1 MTKSKKMARVTLGF
15 IVCFVLIASFSA
27 GSALAGTFPSKAIR
41 ILVPYGVGGTTD
53 MITRALCA
61 VAPAYLNDQSL
72 IAVVKP
78 GAGGAIASAYHKKQP
93 ASGYLLINV
102 SPGGLTA
109 KPQVTDTGYTWEDF
123 EPIAYIG
130 DDPYVFSV
138 HADSPFNTM
147 EELLAYAKKN
157 PGKLK
162 FAACAPGTLAH
173 LTVEYF
179 QMITG
184 VKVTYVP
191 YKCFGPSAAAL
202 LGKHVDM
209 AAPGPASVTPHIQAG
224 KLRALAVSAG
234 KRRGTIDAP
243 AMTELGYPIPF
254 MSWKA
259 ILAKKGIKREE
270 KDFLVKAFKDII
282 HDKSFLAM
290 MKRLNQPVSYKGPE
304 YVTELCAKETEV
316 IKDLVKKLGLRKK

>member
-1 MTKSKKMARVTLGF
+1 MMTSRKLAKIVLGF
-15 IVCFVLIASFSA
+15 LVCSALIVSISIS
-27 GSALAGTFPSKAIR
+27 GALAGSFPSKAIR

-78 GAGGAIASAYHKKQP
+78 GAGGAIASAYHKKHP

-109 KPQVTDTGYTWEDF
+109 KPQTTDTGYTWEDF
-123 EPIAYIG
+123 EPIAYVG

-138 HADSPFNTM
+138 HADSPFKTM
-147 EELLAYAKKN
+147 PELLDYAKKN
-157 PGKLK
+157 PGKLT

-209 AAPGPASVTPHIQAG
+209 AAPGPASVTPHIMAG
-224 KLRALAVSAG
+224 KLRALAISAG
-234 KRRGTIDAP
+234 KKRGNIDAP
-243 AMTELGYPIPF
+243 PMAEFGYPIPF

-259 ILAKKGIKREE
+259 IFAKKGIKKEQR
-270 KDFLVKAFKDII
+270 DFLVKAFKEILA
-282 HDKSFLAM
+282 DKSFLAM
-290 MKRLNQPVSYKGPE
+290 MKRLNQPVSYQPPE
-304 YVTELCAKETEV
+304 YVTELCKKESVV
-316 IKDLVKKLGLRKK
+316 IADLVKKLGLRKK

>member
-1 MTKSKKMARVTLGF
+1 MTKSKEMARVVLCF
-15 IVCFVLIASFSA
+15 IVCFALIASFSA
-27 GSALAGTFPSKAIR
+27 GSALAGTFPSRAIR

-53 MITRALCA
+53 LITRALAA
-61 VAPAYLNDQSL
+61 VAPTYLNDQSL

-102 SPGGLTA
+102 SPGGMTA

-138 HADSPFNTM
+138 HADSPFKTM
-147 EELLAYAKKN
+147 QDLLAYAKEN

-179 QMITG
+179 KMITG
-184 VKVTYVP
+184 VNVTYVP
-191 YKCFGPSAAAL
+191 YKCFGPSAMAL

-209 AAPGPASVTPHIQAG
+209 AAPGPASVSPHIAAG

-234 KRRGTIDAP
+234 KRIGTIDAP
-243 AMTELGYPIPF
+243 AMAELGYPIPF

-259 ILAKKGIKREE
+259 IFAKKGIKKEQT
-270 KDFLVKAFKDII
+270 DFLVKAFKDIL

-290 MKRLNQPVSYKGPE
+290 MKRLDQPVTYQGPE
-304 YVTELCAKETEV
+304 YVTELCRNESKV
-316 IKDLVKKLGLRKK
+316 IADLVKKLGLRKK

>member
-15 IVCFVLIASFSA
+15 IVCFVLMASFFA

-138 HADSPFNTM
+138 HADSPFKTM
-147 EELLAYAKKN
+147 QELLAYAKEN

-162 FAACAPGTLAH
+162 FAACAPGTLSH

-179 QMITG
+179 QMVTG

-191 YKCFGPSAAAL
+191 YKCFGPSATAL

-243 AMTELGYPIPF
+243 AMAELGYPIPF

-259 ILAKKGIKREE
+259 ILAKKGIKKEE
-270 KDFLVKAFKDII
+270 RDFLVKAFKDIL

-290 MKRLNQPVSYKGPE
+290 MKRLDQPVSYRGPE

-316 IKDLVKKLGLRKK
+316 IKDLVEKLGLRKK